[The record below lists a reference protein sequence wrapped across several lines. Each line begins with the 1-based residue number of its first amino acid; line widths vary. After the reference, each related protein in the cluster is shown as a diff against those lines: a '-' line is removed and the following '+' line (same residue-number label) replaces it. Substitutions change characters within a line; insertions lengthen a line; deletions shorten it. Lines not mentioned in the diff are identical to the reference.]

1 MTFLFKNH
9 LEYDHRQMELE
20 PETLCQMDYY
30 YLRSSGSLE
39 KKQ

>member
-1 MTFLFKNH
+1 MIFLFKNH
-9 LEYDHRQMELE
+9 HRFLHQHMELE